1 MTKPDREIPLA
12 DAAHRLGLSW
22 GQAWRFLL
30 QGKLEGRKVGGRWMV
45 TRTSVVRLAGALGTQ
60 RRKAQ

>member
-1 MTKPDREIPLA
+1 MTKPDSEIPLA

-45 TRTSVVRLAGALGTQ
+45 TRTSVAHLAGSVRTQ
-60 RRKAQ
+60 RRNVQ